1 MSGIPISDLLVGALL
16 LIGSFT
22 VLLGSIGLNRFPDAY
37 SRLHATGKGATVGLM
52 AILLAGTIFFSLR
65 EGLNLKLALVIPFLF
80 LTGPAGVF
88 MLGKAAHRIGPNLS
102 KQTIRDDWSAEAGT
116 VKERG

>member
-1 MSGIPISDLLVGALL
+1 MSGIPISDILVGAFL

-52 AILLAGTIFFSLR
+52 GVLIAGAIFFSVR

-88 MLGKAAHRIGPNLS
+88 MIGKAAHRIGPNLS
-102 KQTIRDDWSAEAGT
+102 PQTIRDDWEAEAGT
-116 VKERG
+116 VKQRD